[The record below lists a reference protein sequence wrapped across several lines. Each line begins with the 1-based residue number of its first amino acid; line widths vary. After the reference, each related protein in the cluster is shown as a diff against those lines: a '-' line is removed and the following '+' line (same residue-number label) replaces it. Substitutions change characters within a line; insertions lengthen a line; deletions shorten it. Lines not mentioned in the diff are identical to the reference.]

1 MKAIDAPTSNVLYTA
16 HLNKKE
22 HVFCENRE
30 YWPKGHRS
38 GVALGFLSVGK
49 SSCSSASL
57 PQRAFP

>member
-1 MKAIDAPTSNVLYTA
+1 MKAIDALTSNVLYTA

-38 GVALGFLSVGK
+38 GVALGFY
-49 SSCSSASL
+49 
-57 PQRAFP
+57 R